1 MCVWGKEQVRPGFG
15 FLGVGEL
22 SDEHGNAD
30 GN

>member
-1 MCVWGKEQVRPGFG
+1 MCGGGGRSGLGLV